1 MKQMN
6 MISKRN
12 NFFIKK
18 LNTYNFNSSN
28 YWGMSTSLD
37 FKDCNDRIKNKEQI
51 QKYVYILCK
60 LIDMKR
66 FGECQVVHFGEDE
79 KVAGYSMVQL
89 IETSLISGHF
99 ANKSNSAY
107 IDIFSCKPYDVD
119 KVIRYTSHFFGS
131 DKMIYNVNYR
141 V

>member
-18 LNTYNFNSSN
+18 LSTYNFNSSN

-131 DKMIYNVNYR
+131 DKMIYKVNYR